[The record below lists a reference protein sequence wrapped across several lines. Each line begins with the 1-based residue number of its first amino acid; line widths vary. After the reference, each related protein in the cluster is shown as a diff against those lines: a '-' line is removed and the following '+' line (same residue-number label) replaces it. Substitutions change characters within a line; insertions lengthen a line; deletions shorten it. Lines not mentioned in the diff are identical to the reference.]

1 MLQHLTIKDF
11 VVVSFADLNFNSGM
25 TVITGETGSGKSV
38 ILDALAIV
46 LGYRAD
52 SHLIRPGAPF
62 AEISAIF
69 DIRSLPYAIV
79 WLTDNALCLQQ
90 EEPCLIRRILYPNGR
105 SRAFINQHPVTTQQL
120 RLFGEYLVQIHGQH
134 QHQTLV
140 KPIEQCRLLD
150 AFGQHDQL
158 VSQVNT
164 AYKEW
169 EDLNHQLDVLSKNQ
183 QHLQAKNEL
192 LHYQIQELETLNLQK
207 NEIEVLHQEH
217 DELAN
222 AQSFIEATEQILQL
236 LSDGE
241 QGNAL
246 SCITKAQPLVA
257 QLSKKNPT
265 LHNAISCLENCR
277 IQLQEAIHDVDDY
290 LQKLEI
296 NPERLQEIELRLQR
310 IYEMARKHKI
320 EPENLERHFQALLKQ
335 AHDTETF
342 NEKQQVIAQNIQ
354 LAQQQYHQ
362 YAKKLSNARHKSA
375 RLLAQ
380 ELTAHIQT
388 LAMPGA
394 LFTIDLLSH
403 PDHEQQLHPNGNE
416 SVQFSISANPGHPP
430 LPLNKVASGGELS
443 RISLALQC
451 IMQKYCKTPC
461 LVFDEVDVGISGKT
475 GAIVGKSLQTLAQH
489 TQVLCITHLPQVAAF
504 GEHHLHVVKNLH
516 HSQTQTDIRE
526 LNAEQRIEEMA
537 RMLGGI
543 DISEQARANAK
554 QLLDKHTADAI

>member
-25 TVITGETGSGKSV
+25 TVITGETGAGKSI

-46 LGYRAD
+46 LGHRAD
-52 SHLIRPGAPF
+52 SHSIRPGAPF

-69 DIRSLPYAIV
+69 DITSLPYAIV

-90 EEPCLIRRILYPNGR
+90 DEPCLIRRILYPNGR

-120 RLFGEYLVQIHGQH
+120 KLFGEYLVQIHGQH
-134 QHQTLV
+134 QHQTLI
-140 KPIEQCRLLD
+140 KPAEQCRMLD
-150 AFGQHDQL
+150 AFGKHDKF

-164 AYKEW
+164 AYKNW
-169 EDLNHQLDVLSKNQ
+169 ERLNDELATLSLNHQNLQTKN
-183 QHLQAKNEL
+183 AL
-192 LHYQIQELETLNLQK
+192 LHYQIQELEALNLQK
-207 NEIEVLHQEH
+207 NEIKTLHQEH
-217 DELAN
+217 DALAN
-222 AQSFIEATEQILQL
+222 AQNFIETTEHILQL
-236 LSDGE
+236 LNDDE

-246 SCITKAQPLVA
+246 ACVTKAQPLLS
-257 QLSKKNPT
+257 QLTKENSALN
-265 LHNAISCLENCR
+265 NAIHCLENVR
-277 IQLQEAIHDVDDY
+277 IQLQEAIHDVQDY
-290 LQKLEI
+290 LQGLEMNPDKLHEV
-296 NPERLQEIELRLQR
+296 ELRLQR
-310 IYEMARKHKI
+310 IYDMARKHKI

-335 AHDTETF
+335 AQDVEMFH
-342 NEKQQVIAQNIQ
+342 EKQVLIKQNID
-354 LAQQQYHQ
+354 LAQQHYHQ
-362 YAKKLSNARHKSA
+362 YAQKLTQARHESA
-375 RLLAQ
+375 LLLAQ

-394 LFTIDLLSH
+394 LFSIELASH
-403 PDHEQQLHPNGNE
+403 NDERLHPNGNE

-430 LPLNKVASGGELS
+430 LPLHKVASGGELS

-475 GAIVGKSLQTLAQH
+475 GAIVGKSLHNLAQH

-504 GEHHLHVVKNLH
+504 GEHHLHVVKNLNA
-516 HSQTQTDIRE
+516 SQTHTEIFE

-543 DISEQARANAK
+543 DVSEQARANAK
-554 QLLDKHTADAI
+554 QLLQKQRIPA